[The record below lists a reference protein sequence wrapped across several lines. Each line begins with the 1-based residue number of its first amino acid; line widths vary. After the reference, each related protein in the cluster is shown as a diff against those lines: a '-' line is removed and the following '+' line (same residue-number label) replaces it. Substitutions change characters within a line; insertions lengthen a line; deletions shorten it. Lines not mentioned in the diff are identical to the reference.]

1 MTDGA
6 ARFLALHRPG
16 DPLLMA
22 NAWDV
27 GSARVLAAQGFQAL
41 ATTSSGFAAT
51 RGRLDGA
58 MGRDDV
64 IAHGG
69 EVAAAVDVPVSA
81 DLEHCFADDPA
92 GVAATIGVAMEASL
106 AGGSVEDATGR
117 PDDPIYPLGLA
128 VKRVAA
134 AVDRAR
140 SGPDGFVVTARAEG
154 LLHRVHD
161 LDTVIERL
169 LAFQAVGADVLF
181 APGLSTPDDVR
192 QVVDAVDRPVNVLAF
207 SGLASV
213 AELAEAGVSRIS
225 VGGALAYIAYAAAA
239 DAAQALLAGDLAPLI
254 GAKAAAAVVKPA
266 MRR

>member
-1 MTDGA
+1 MTDPA
-6 ARFLALHRPG
+6 ARFLALHRRG
-16 DPLLMA
+16 EPLLMA

-27 GSARVLAAQGFQAL
+27 GSARVLAALGFKAL

-69 EVAAAVDVPVSA
+69 EMAAAVGVPVSA

-92 GVAATIGVAMEASL
+92 GVAATIGLAMEAGL
-106 AGGSVEDATGR
+106 AGGSVEDSTGR

-128 VKRVAA
+128 VERVAA

-154 LLHRVHD
+154 LLRRVHD

-169 LAFQAVGADVLF
+169 IAFQSVGADVLF

-192 QVVDAVDRPVNVLAF
+192 RVVDAVERPVNVLAF
-207 SGLASV
+207 PGLGSV
-213 AELAEAGVSRIS
+213 SELAEAGVSRIS
-225 VGGALAYIAYAAAA
+225 VGGSLAFIAYAAATE
-239 DAAQALLAGDLAPLI
+239 AAQALLDGDLAPLI
-254 GAKAAAAVVKPA
+254 GGKAGAAIVKPA
-266 MRR
+266 LRP